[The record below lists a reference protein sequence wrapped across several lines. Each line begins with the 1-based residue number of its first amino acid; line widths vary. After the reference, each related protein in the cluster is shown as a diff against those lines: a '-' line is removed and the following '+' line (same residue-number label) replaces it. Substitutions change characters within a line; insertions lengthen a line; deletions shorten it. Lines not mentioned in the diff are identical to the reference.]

1 MLCRLGPHAANGDVA
16 NKIGTYMLALAAH
29 DNGVPFYPVVPTS
42 TVDLSLAH
50 GDLIPIE
57 ERNPQ
62 EVLGLEFE
70 GQRVAPQ
77 NAKARNIAFDVT
89 PARLVTGIVTENG
102 VAYPPFEVSLK
113 KMVEKNLDKLD
124 RLKNFTFTK
133 AHDKLS
139 SVRHSSALARVRIF
153 LRVKHGYFAYRLRSL
168 RLPDDLPRSFQ
179 GTNSPRTF
187 GVHQPFVSGGVNVQ
201 TARRHC
207 PEHRLHHGAAWQAS
221 ARDGNRWRGFRRIPR
236 LARIK
241 RRGYVPDEGCAWV
254 FTASF
259 FATTD
264 KVSAQI
270 ASFYPGA
277 MAHSAT
283 QSLKELDSK
292 PDLVIVSPSSPDA
305 MMKFPAECRELGIPY
320 LYDPS
325 QQVLRL
331 EGEELARDMEGAYF
345 LFCNDYE
352 FGLISKK
359 TGWSLDQILDHVKV
373 LVITR
378 GKDGADLYSDGNSVH
393 IPTVPEDEVVDP
405 PGWGMPSAA
414 DSSRVIPTA
423 SIGSC
428 AARSA
433 RSLRYTALSSAARRI
448 IPTHVKTLSS
458 ASAGI
463 LMTAGVWMCC

>member
-1 MLCRLGPHAANGDVA
+1 MDILLTGSVAYDYLMTFPGHFKEQILPERLESISLSFLVESMSKQRGGIAPNIAY
-16 NKIGTYMLALAAH
+16 TMALLGKRPRVMATVGE
-29 DNGVPFYPVVPTS
+29 DFGEYRDWLESKGVDTSLMKVVP
-42 TVDLSLAH
+42 
-50 GDLIPIE
+50 
-57 ERNPQ
+57 
-62 EVLGLEFE
+62 
-70 GQRVAPQ
+70 
-77 NAKARNIAFDVT
+77 
-89 PARLVTGIVTENG
+89 GI
-102 VAYPPFEVSLK
+102 
-113 KMVEKNLDKLD
+113 
-124 RLKNFTFTK
+124 
-133 AHDKLS
+133 
-139 SVRHSSALARVRIF
+139 
-153 LRVKHGYFAYRLRSL
+153 
-168 RLPDDLPRSFQ
+168 
-179 GTNSPRTF
+179 
-187 GVHQPFVSGGVNVQ
+187 
-201 TARRHC
+201 
-207 PEHRLHHGAAWQAS
+207 
-221 ARDGNRWRGFRRIPR
+221 
-236 LARIK
+236 
-241 RRGYVPDEGCAWV
+241 

-264 KVSAQI
+264 KASAQI

-393 IPTVPEDEVVDP
+393 IPTVPEDQVVDP
-405 PGWGMPSAA
+405 TGVGDAFRGGFLAGYSHGFDWKLCGE
-414 DSSRVIPTA
+414 
-423 SIGSC
+423 IGSL
-428 AARSA
+428 SA
-433 RSLRYTALSSAARRI
+433 VYCLEQRGTQNHSYTREDFVQRFRKHFEDDGRLD
-448 IPTHVKTLSS
+448 VLLK
-458 ASAGI
+458 
-463 LMTAGVWMCC
+463 